1 MFHRSGGGTEQ
12 LVAGTEGLA
21 GDAHLAEGDAGQ
33 VLDGGLAVQ
42 VAARAHAHPRIQAGM
57 QPNAQGFDLH
67 LVPHVRSRAK
77 SDRLPTASVTDSK
90 RIGDRSNHR
99 VLEEPYVKRP

>member
-77 SDRLPTASVTDSK
+77 SDRLPTGSLTDSK
-90 RIGDRSNHR
+90 RIWDRSKHVFSR
-99 VLEEPYVKRP
+99 DRTLKRP